1 MTLLETESVKR
12 VENVLKKYDPSFRV
26 IVLNDTAKTA
36 KDAALALKCE
46 LGAIVKSLLLKKGN
60 GFVLCLISG
69 DKKCSFNKLK
79 KITGIKDI
87 SMANATEV
95 KNQTGFSIGGVS
107 PIGLKNKLDIMID
120 NKLNRF
126 VNIFAAAGHSKTI
139 FKINF
144 KNLVN
149 ITSGQVAEIS
159 EWKNPI

>member
-1 MTLLETESVKR
+1 
-12 VENVLKKYDPSFRV
+12 
-26 IVLNDTAKTA
+26 
-36 KDAALALKCE
+36 
-46 LGAIVKSLLLKKGN
+46 
-60 GFVLCLISG
+60 
-69 DKKCSFNKLK
+69 
-79 KITGIKDI
+79 
-87 SMANATEV
+87 MANATEV

>member
-95 KNQTGFSIGGVS
+95 KNQTGFSIGSVS

-159 EWKNPI
+159 E

>member
-69 DKKCSFNKLK
+69 DKKCSLNKLK

-139 FKINF
+139 FKIDF

-159 EWKNPI
+159 E

>member
-1 MTLLETESVKR
+1 MTLLDTEGVKR
-12 VENVLKKYDPSFRV
+12 VENALKKYDPNFRV

-46 LGAIVKSLLLKKGN
+46 LGAIIKSLLLKRGD

-69 DKKCSFNKLK
+69 DKRCSLNKLK
-79 KITGIKDI
+79 KITGINDI
-87 SMANATEV
+87 SMANAVEV

-144 KNLVN
+144 KDLVN
-149 ITSGQVAEIS
+149 ITSGKIAEIS

>member
-60 GFVLCLISG
+60 EFVLCLISG
-69 DKKCSFNKLK
+69 DKKCSLNKLK

-159 EWKNPI
+159 EWKK

>member
-159 EWKNPI
+159 E

>member
-1 MTLLETESVKR
+1 MTLLDTEGVKR
-12 VENVLKKYDPSFRV
+12 VENALKKYDPNFRV

-46 LGAIVKSLLLKKGN
+46 LGAIIKSLLLKRGD

-69 DKKCSFNKLK
+69 DKRCSLNKLK
-79 KITGIKDI
+79 KITGINDI
-87 SMANATEV
+87 SMANAVEV
-95 KNQTGFSIGGVS
+95 KNQTGFSIGSVS

-159 EWKNPI
+159 E

>member
-1 MTLLETESVKR
+1 MTLLDTEGVKR
-12 VENVLKKYDPSFRV
+12 VENALKKYDPNFRV

-36 KDAALALKCE
+36 KDAALALKYE
-46 LGAIVKSLLLKKGN
+46 LGAIIKSLLLKRGD

-69 DKKCSFNKLK
+69 DKRCSLNKLK
-79 KITGIKDI
+79 KITGINDI
-87 SMANATEV
+87 SMANAVEV

-159 EWKNPI
+159 E

>member
-1 MTLLETESVKR
+1 MTLLDTEGVKR
-12 VENVLKKYDPSFRV
+12 VENALKKYDPNFRV
-26 IVLNDTAKTA
+26 IVLDDTAKTA

-46 LGAIVKSLLLKKGN
+46 LGAIIKSLLLKRGD

-69 DKKCSFNKLK
+69 DKRCSLNKLK
-79 KITGIKDI
+79 KITGINDI
-87 SMANATEV
+87 SMANAVEV

-144 KNLVN
+144 KDLVN
-149 ITSGQVAEIS
+149 ITSGKVAEIS

>member
-1 MTLLETESVKR
+1 MTLLDTEGVKR
-12 VENVLKKYDPSFRV
+12 VENALKKYDPNFRV

>member
-1 MTLLETESVKR
+1 MTLLDTESVKR
-12 VENVLKKYDPSFRV
+12 VENVLKKYDPSFKV

-46 LGAIVKSLLLKKGN
+46 LGAIVKSLLLKRAN
-60 GFVLCLISG
+60 GFVLCLVSG
-69 DKKCSFNKLK
+69 DKKCSLNKLK

-87 SMANATEV
+87 TMANAAEV

-120 NKLNRF
+120 KKLNRF
-126 VNIFAAAGHSKTI
+126 SNIFAAAGHSKTI

-144 KNLVN
+144 KDLVN
-149 ITSGQVAEIS
+149 ITSGQIAEIS

>member
-1 MTLLETESVKR
+1 MTLLDTEGVKR
-12 VENVLKKYDPSFRV
+12 VENALKKYDPNFRV

-46 LGAIVKSLLLKKGN
+46 LGAIIKSLLLKRGD

-69 DKKCSFNKLK
+69 DKRCSLNKLK
-79 KITGIKDI
+79 KITGINDI
-87 SMANATEV
+87 SMANAVEV

-159 EWKNPI
+159 E

>member
-69 DKKCSFNKLK
+69 DKKCSLNKMK

>member
-1 MTLLETESVKR
+1 MTLLDTEGVKR
-12 VENVLKKYDPSFRV
+12 VENALKKYDPNFRV

-46 LGAIVKSLLLKKGN
+46 LGAIIKSLLLKRGD

-69 DKKCSFNKLK
+69 DKRCSLNKLK
-79 KITGIKDI
+79 KITGINDI
-87 SMANATEV
+87 SMANAVEV

-144 KNLVN
+144 KDLVN
-149 ITSGQVAEIS
+149 ITSGKVAEIS

>member
-69 DKKCSFNKLK
+69 DKKCSLNKLK

-159 EWKNPI
+159 E

>member
-69 DKKCSFNKLK
+69 DKKCSLNKLK